1 MNTAELVSYAS
12 RLDVRLWLDGERL
25 RFSAPAGVL
34 TPELRAQLT
43 ERKQEILQTFLR
55 TAQKAKLDSDAAILP
70 FSRNGKL
77 PLSFSQQRMWFIQQ
91 LGAGE
96 CCVSHTCRNSFLGP
110 AQLRGTNAGTS
121 PKSFRCHEVLRTT
134 FTVVDA
140 QPVQVVGPDFDT
152 VLPLIDLRGLE
163 CAAQERYTEMLS
175 AHHTAAQ
182 FDLSSGPLLR
192 ASLLRLSD
200 DEHVFLVVMHHII
213 SDGWSLG
220 RLVQEIAA
228 LYDAFSGGRTSPLPE
243 LEIQYADFASW
254 QREWL
259 SGERLR
265 EQVSYWKQQLADAAI
280 LALPTDKPRPSVQ
293 TFAGAMS
300 ERLLPE
306 SLVSSLQALS
316 RQSGTTLFMTMLAAF
331 HVLLHSYAQQETI
344 LTGTPVSNRTRAEI
358 EPLIGFFVNTLVLR
372 SDFADD
378 PSFLTQLARLRQHAI
393 GAYAHQDL
401 PFELLVDELQLPA
414 RSQLQPACFRSCS
427 CWAERAG
434 WKRCALTW
442 TRA

>member
-1 MNTAELVSYAS
+1 MC
-12 RLDVRLWLDGERL
+12 
-25 RFSAPAGVL
+25 
-34 TPELRAQLT
+34 
-43 ERKQEILQTFLR
+43 
-55 TAQKAKLDSDAAILP
+55 
-70 FSRNGKL
+70 
-77 PLSFSQQRMWFIQQ
+77 
-91 LGAGE
+91 GAGALHRDAE
-96 CCVSHTCRNSFLGP
+96 CSSYCG
-110 AQLRGTNAGTS
+110 
-121 PKSFRCHEVLRTT
+121 
-134 FTVVDA
+134 
-140 QPVQVVGPDFDT
+140 
-152 VLPLIDLRGLE
+152 
-163 CAAQERYTEMLS
+163 
-175 AHHTAAQ
+175 Q

-344 LTGTPVSNRTRAEI
+344 SP
-358 EPLIGFFVNTLVLR
+358 
-372 SDFADD
+372 
-378 PSFLTQLARLRQHAI
+378 
-393 GAYAHQDL
+393 AHQS
-401 PFELLVDELQLPA
+401 QTA
-414 RSQLQPACFRSCS
+414 RGPRSS
-427 CWAERAG
+427 R
-434 WKRCALTW
+434 
-442 TRA
+442 